1 MKDNLYEKIHNS
13 NELYKS
19 LGNNSKF
26 LSPNETMSWIP
37 SDSKELFDKN
47 LGYFPNDENLNY
59 YLKNPISYKLNE
71 YGFRTP
77 DSFENEGPGNVFL
90 GCSHTF
96 GIGHHLDNVWSYKLN
111 KKIGGNFWNL
121 SVGGTGIITHFRLLL
136 GFYKSLNI
144 KNIFHLAPIYGR
156 YEFFIDNVPVSM
168 QTSRGDF
175 FEKHFGD
182 SYEIFLSDEQM
193 IFTQETYHRAIKS
206 IAYEIGC
213 KYYYISSNKYDF
225 QNTKDNRVKNFPYLK
240 SRDLIHF
247 NTNIQNEI
255 YNDFLNLYKKENPKN
270 NLI

>member
-1 MKDNLYEKIHNS
+1 M
-13 NELYKS
+13 
-19 LGNNSKF
+19 
-26 LSPNETMSWIP
+26 
-37 SDSKELFDKN
+37 
-47 LGYFPNDENLNY
+47 
-59 YLKNPISYKLNE
+59 
-71 YGFRTP
+71 
-77 DSFENEGPGNVFL
+77 
-90 GCSHTF
+90 
-96 GIGHHLDNVWSYKLN
+96 
-111 KKIGGNFWNL
+111 
-121 SVGGTGIITHFRLLL
+121 
-136 GFYKSLNI
+136 
-144 KNIFHLAPIYGR
+144 YGR